1 MSQYFDNK
9 DLFMGPIVN
18 QYGSHMLMTDV
29 KKETKTKYINIDT
42 KFREEYNENF
52 LIDYNINLPER
63 INDVHSISV
72 THLEVPIYFYNI
84 SSALNNNFLSQ
95 DGDVKIL
102 RDHQYTESEILVEL
116 NDKTTGLTF
125 DISYNKL
132 QITNS
137 GADTTIRFD
146 VDKYGNFD
154 KYNLKSKL
162 GWSLGFRKQSY
173 TIPSGESIL
182 GEALI
187 NLNIIKYL
195 YLAIDEMNSSGHPNS
210 FQAPLFQS
218 NINKNVISRMAL
230 NRNEYGFGK
239 IQSSNTGNGLLSN
252 TRTYSGNT
260 DIGKLNIKLLNEFG
274 EIMDLNGQD
283 ISFCLEIKYD

>member
-1 MSQYFDNK
+1 MSKYFDNK
-9 DLFMGPIVN
+9 ELFMGPIVN

-29 KKETKTKYINIDT
+29 KKDRKIKYINIDT

-102 RDHQYTESEILVEL
+102 TDHQYSESEILFEL
-116 NDKTTGLTF
+116 NDKTTDLTF
-125 DISYNKL
+125 DISYNKI

-137 GADTTIRFD
+137 GATTTIRFD
-146 VDKYGNFD
+146 IDKYGNFD

-162 GWSLGFRKQSY
+162 GWLLGFRKQSY
-173 TIPSGESIL
+173 TIDSGATIL
-182 GEALI
+182 SEGLM
-187 NLNIIKYL
+187 NLNILKYL
-195 YLAIDEMNSSGHPNS
+195 YLAVDEMNSSGHPNS

-218 NINKNVISRMAL
+218 NINKNILARMAL
-230 NRNEYGFGK
+230 NRSDYDFGK
-239 IQSSNTGNGLLSN
+239 IQSSNINNCLLSN

-283 ISFCLEIKYD
+283 ISFCLEIQHD